1 MTEEPQG
8 NAAVAG
14 QLERGVRPLTPL
26 QARIVAALEK
36 MPGRRADWYD
46 LGRMLWPMDKH
57 PRAWNYS
64 SNGGP
69 PGWTMSLSRAVGQLQ
84 RAGLAHDVWKAAGVR
99 SVRLLRPNVRAK
111 LPAEVCL
118 ALPRKDD
125 VNHGLERQSKA
136 CRSGS
141 A

>member
-111 LPAEVCL
+111 LPVEAGFVS
-118 ALPRKDD
+118 PVRDD
-125 VNHGLERQSKA
+125 STLGADRAYKA

>member
-1 MTEEPQG
+1 MTDQVTGASERHENPG
-8 NAAVAG
+8 AVG
-14 QLERGVRPLTPL
+14 SQVERVVRPLTPL

-69 PGWTMSLSRAVGQLQ
+69 PGWAMSLSRAVSQLQ
-84 RAGLAHDVWKAAGVR
+84 RAGLAHDDWKKAGVR
-99 SVRLLRPNVRAK
+99 SVRLLRPNVAIK
-111 LPAEVCL
+111 
-118 ALPRKDD
+118 PR
-125 VNHGLERQSKA
+125 RQA
-136 CRSGS
+136 S

>member
-1 MTEEPQG
+1 M
-8 NAAVAG
+8 G
-14 QLERGVRPLTPL
+14 QVDQGVRPLTPL

-69 PGWTMSLSRAVGQLQ
+69 PGWAMSLSRAVAQLQ
-84 RAGLAHDVWKAAGVR
+84 RAGLAHDDWKAAGVR
-99 SVRLLRPNVRAK
+99 SVRLVRPNVRAK
-111 LPAEVCL
+111 PTKEA
-118 ALPRKDD
+118 ARHD
-125 VNHGLERQSKA
+125 
-136 CRSGS
+136 RSEQT
-141 A
+141 

>member
-1 MTEEPQG
+1 MTKHANETGPD
-8 NAAVAG
+8 AVG
-14 QLERGVRPLTPL
+14 TPVERGVRPLTPL

-69 PGWTMSLSRAVGQLQ
+69 PGWAMSLSRAVSQLQ
-84 RAGLAHDVWKAAGVR
+84 RAGLAHDDWKAAGVR
-99 SVRLLRPNVRAK
+99 SVRLLRPNVRIE
-111 LPAEVCL
+111 PQT
-118 ALPRKDD
+118 RQ
-125 VNHGLERQSKA
+125 GL
-136 CRSGS
+136 S
-141 A
+141 ARIRG

>member
-1 MTEEPQG
+1 MTMNKAEARKTSESL
-8 NAAVAG
+8 NAVG
-14 QLERGVRPLTPL
+14 SPVERGVRWLTPL

-46 LGRMLWPMDKH
+46 LGRMLWPIDKH

-69 PGWTMSLSRAVGQLQ
+69 PGWTMSLSRAVSQLQ
-84 RAGLAHDVWKAAGVR
+84 RAGLAHDDWKAQGVR
-99 SVRLLRPNVRAK
+99 SVRLLRLNVGAK
-111 LPAEVCL
+111 LTA
-118 ALPRKDD
+118 
-125 VNHGLERQSKA
+125 RQ
-136 CRSGS
+136 RGS